1 MTECRLKT
9 TFLLFLM
16 FQSLIVLTD
25 GDEQSSVVVEMNET
39 VSSDTDRLHQL
50 TVTVTD
56 SPSLTTI
63 IDVKL
68 VST

>member
-1 MTECRLKT
+1 
-9 TFLLFLM
+9 M